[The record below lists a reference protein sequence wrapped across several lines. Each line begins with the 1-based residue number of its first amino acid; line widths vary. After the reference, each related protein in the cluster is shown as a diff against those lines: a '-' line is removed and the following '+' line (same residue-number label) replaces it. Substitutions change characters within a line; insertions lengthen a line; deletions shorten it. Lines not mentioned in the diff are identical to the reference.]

1 MSAAAFKKVL
11 EHVDEDDLTRNE
23 RLLNLRELDCE
34 IKERE
39 LKLAE
44 HLKDLELREAAVTQR
59 KRDIAAELQYELGL
73 ELEKVRAHE
82 EEVRRRRDALDAEV
96 KQREDALARREIL
109 VAEREWTLKA
119 KEDAPKGVMGKVFE
133 NLEALGKENDKNV
146 QTNRTHL
153 DNTSTSGMPLFVEN
167 ALFVGTVD
175 EEVAWLNA
183 RIVEMQ
189 KRISVIA
196 PPAPV
201 RAPRPP
207 KLRPR
212 RHAETDPDLR
222 ALADRAEDL
231 REHLSAARLKN
242 DLASI
247 MKKVDEAVADVNQM
261 HARGEQQEARATA
274 ARVAEA
280 EYAAAARRGEARQES
295 EHWNRV
301 AYETDF
307 AKPESVSRVA
317 PPPPV
322 TLGAQHEL
330 FPPGGGS
337 ARGAKESVGV
347 GTTSDESPAAMAARI
362 ADETAAMTAK
372 VKAFQAKMAG
382 RMSPPSG
389 PIPPENAKGSGDIR
403 NFFAASPKKSA
414 DAGSE
419 DDAAAA
425 APAPERN
432 VQDAA

>member
-44 HLKDLELREAAVTQR
+44 HLKDLEIREAAVTQR

-109 VAEREWTLKA
+109 VAEREWILKA

-183 RIVEMQ
+183 RIDEMQ
-189 KRISVIA
+189 KRISVIK

-207 KLRPR
+207 KLRPK

-231 REHLSAARLKN
+231 REHLAAARLKN

-261 HARGEQQEARATA
+261 HARGEQQEARAAA

-280 EYAAAARRGEARQES
+280 EYAAAARRVEARQES

-301 AYETDF
+301 AYETDLD
-307 AKPESVSRVA
+307 APASVSQVA

-330 FPPGGGS
+330 FPPVSSDGGS
-337 ARGAKESVGV
+337 GAMSSVGV
-347 GTTSDESPAAMAARI
+347 GTEREESPAAMAARI
-362 ADETAAMTAK
+362 AKETALMTAK

-382 RMSPPSG
+382 QMSPPSG
-389 PIPPENAKGSGDIR
+389 PISPENAKGSGDIR
-403 NFFAASPKKSA
+403 NFFAASPRKSG
-414 DAGSE
+414 DAGSG
-419 DDAAAA
+419 DDAAEPPAAAA
-425 APAPERN
+425 AA
-432 VQDAA
+432 Q

>member
-44 HLKDLELREAAVTQR
+44 HLKDLEIREAAVTQR

-109 VAEREWTLKA
+109 VAEREWILKA

-183 RIVEMQ
+183 RIDEMQ
-189 KRISVIA
+189 KRISVIK

-207 KLRPR
+207 KLRPK

-231 REHLSAARLKN
+231 REHLAAARLKN

-261 HARGEQQEARATA
+261 HARGEQQEARAAA

-280 EYAAAARRGEARQES
+280 EYAAAAKRVEARQES

-301 AYETDF
+301 AYETDLD
-307 AKPESVSRVA
+307 APASVSQVA

-330 FPPGGGS
+330 FPPVSSDGGS
-337 ARGAKESVGV
+337 GAKSSVGV
-347 GTTSDESPAAMAARI
+347 GTEREESPAAMAARI
-362 ADETAAMTAK
+362 AKETALMTAK

-382 RMSPPSG
+382 QMSPPSG
-389 PIPPENAKGSGDIR
+389 PISPENAKGSGDIR
-403 NFFAASPKKSA
+403 NFFAASPRKSG
-414 DAGSE
+414 DAGSG
-419 DDAAAA
+419 DDAAEPPAAAA
-425 APAPERN
+425 AA
-432 VQDAA
+432 Q

>member
-82 EEVRRRRDALDAEV
+82 DEVRRRRDALDAEV

-280 EYAAAARRGEARQES
+280 EYAAAAKRGEARQES

-307 AKPESVSRVA
+307 AKPASVSQVT

-330 FPPGGGS
+330 FPPEGKRS
-337 ARGAKESVGV
+337 SVGV
-347 GTTSDESPAAMAARI
+347 GTEREESPAAIAARI
-362 ADETAAMTAK
+362 AKETAAMTAK

-382 RMSPPSG
+382 QMSPPSG
-389 PIPPENAKGSGDIR
+389 PISPENAKGSGDIR
-403 NFFAASPKKSA
+403 NFFAASPRKSG
-414 DAGSE
+414 DAGSG
-419 DDAAAA
+419 DDAAEPAAAA
-425 APAPERN
+425 A
-432 VQDAA
+432 AAQ

>member
-44 HLKDLELREAAVTQR
+44 HLKDLEIREAAVTQR

-109 VAEREWTLKA
+109 VAEREWILKA

-183 RIVEMQ
+183 RIDEMQ
-189 KRISVIA
+189 KRISVIK

-207 KLRPR
+207 KLRPK

-231 REHLSAARLKN
+231 REHLAAARLKN

-261 HARGEQQEARATA
+261 HARGEQQEARAAA

-280 EYAAAARRGEARQES
+280 EYAAAARRVEARQES

-301 AYETDF
+301 AYETALD
-307 AKPESVSRVA
+307 APASVSRVA

-330 FPPGGGS
+330 FPPVSSDGGS
-337 ARGAKESVGV
+337 GAKSSVGV
-347 GTTSDESPAAMAARI
+347 GTEREESPAAMAARI
-362 ADETAAMTAK
+362 AKETALMTAK

-382 RMSPPSG
+382 QMSPPSG
-389 PIPPENAKGSGDIR
+389 PISPENAKGSGDIR
-403 NFFAASPKKSA
+403 NFFAASPRKSG
-414 DAGSE
+414 DAGSG
-419 DDAAAA
+419 DDAAEPPAAAA
-425 APAPERN
+425 AA
-432 VQDAA
+432 Q

>member
-44 HLKDLELREAAVTQR
+44 HLKDLEIREAAVTQR

-109 VAEREWTLKA
+109 VAEREWILKA

-183 RIVEMQ
+183 RIDEMQ
-189 KRISVIA
+189 KRISVIK

-207 KLRPR
+207 KLRPK

-231 REHLSAARLKN
+231 REHLAAARLKN

-261 HARGEQQEARATA
+261 HARGEQQEARAAA

-280 EYAAAARRGEARQES
+280 EYAAAANASRRGKRANIGTAWRTRPIS
-295 EHWNRV
+295 TRRR
-301 AYETDF
+301 
-307 AKPESVSRVA
+307 PSRRWRRLR
-317 PPPPV
+317 P
-322 TLGAQHEL
+322 
-330 FPPGGGS
+330 
-337 ARGAKESVGV
+337 
-347 GTTSDESPAAMAARI
+347 
-362 ADETAAMTAK
+362 
-372 VKAFQAKMAG
+372 
-382 RMSPPSG
+382 
-389 PIPPENAKGSGDIR
+389 
-403 NFFAASPKKSA
+403 
-414 DAGSE
+414 
-419 DDAAAA
+419 
-425 APAPERN
+425 
-432 VQDAA
+432 

>member
-44 HLKDLELREAAVTQR
+44 HLKDLEIREAAVTQR

-109 VAEREWTLKA
+109 VAEREWILKA

-183 RIVEMQ
+183 RIDEMQ
-189 KRISVIA
+189 KRISVIK

-231 REHLSAARLKN
+231 REHLAAARLKN

-280 EYAAAARRGEARQES
+280 EYAAAAKRGEARQES

-301 AYETDF
+301 AYETDLD
-307 AKPESVSRVA
+307 APASVSRVA

-330 FPPGGGS
+330 FPPVSSDGGS
-337 ARGAKESVGV
+337 GAKSSVGV
-347 GTTSDESPAAMAARI
+347 GTEREESPAAIAARI
-362 ADETAAMTAK
+362 AKETAAMTAK

-382 RMSPPSG
+382 QMSPPSG
-389 PIPPENAKGSGDIR
+389 PISPENAKGSRDIR
-403 NFFAASPKKSA
+403 NFFAASPRKSA
-414 DAGSE
+414 DAGSSG
-419 DDAAAA
+419 DDAGAEPAAA
-425 APAPERN
+425 QAEAS
-432 VQDAA
+432 

>member
-44 HLKDLELREAAVTQR
+44 HLKDLEIREAAVTQR

-109 VAEREWTLKA
+109 VAEREWILKA

-153 DNTSTSGMPLFVEN
+153 DNTSTPGMPLFVEN

-183 RIVEMQ
+183 RIDEMQ
-189 KRISVIA
+189 KRISVIK

-207 KLRPR
+207 KLRPK

-231 REHLSAARLKN
+231 REHLAAARLKN

-261 HARGEQQEARATA
+261 HARGEQQEARAAA

-280 EYAAAARRGEARQES
+280 EYAAAARRVEARQES

-301 AYETDF
+301 AYETDLD
-307 AKPESVSRVA
+307 APASVSQVA

-330 FPPGGGS
+330 FPPVSSDGGS
-337 ARGAKESVGV
+337 KEKSSVGV
-347 GTTSDESPAAMAARI
+347 GTEREESPAAMAARI
-362 ADETAAMTAK
+362 AKETALMTAK

-382 RMSPPSG
+382 QMSPPSG
-389 PIPPENAKGSGDIR
+389 PISPENAKGSGDIR
-403 NFFAASPKKSA
+403 NFFAASPRKSG
-414 DAGSE
+414 DAGSG
-419 DDAAAA
+419 DDAAEPPAAAA
-425 APAPERN
+425 AA
-432 VQDAA
+432 Q

>member
-44 HLKDLELREAAVTQR
+44 HLKDLEIREAAVTQR

-109 VAEREWTLKA
+109 VAEREWILKA

-183 RIVEMQ
+183 RIDEMQ
-189 KRISVIA
+189 KRISVIK

-207 KLRPR
+207 KLRPK

-231 REHLSAARLKN
+231 REHLAAARLKN

-261 HARGEQQEARATA
+261 HARGEQQEARAAA
-274 ARVAEA
+274 ARVAEQ
-280 EYAAAARRGEARQES
+280 EYAAAARRVEARQES

-301 AYETDF
+301 AYETDLD
-307 AKPESVSRVA
+307 APASVSQVA

-330 FPPGGGS
+330 FPPVSSDGGS
-337 ARGAKESVGV
+337 GAKSSVGV
-347 GTTSDESPAAMAARI
+347 GTEREESPAAMAARI
-362 ADETAAMTAK
+362 AKETALMTAK

-382 RMSPPSG
+382 QMSPPSG
-389 PIPPENAKGSGDIR
+389 PISPENAKGSGDIR
-403 NFFAASPKKSA
+403 NFFAASPRKSG
-414 DAGSE
+414 DAGSG
-419 DDAAAA
+419 DDAAEPPAAAA
-425 APAPERN
+425 AA
-432 VQDAA
+432 Q

>member
-44 HLKDLELREAAVTQR
+44 HLKDLEIREAAVTQR

-109 VAEREWTLKA
+109 VAEREWILKA

-183 RIVEMQ
+183 RIDEMQ
-189 KRISVIA
+189 KRISVIK

-207 KLRPR
+207 KLRPK

-231 REHLSAARLKN
+231 REHLAAARLKN

-261 HARGEQQEARATA
+261 HARGEQQEARAAA

-280 EYAAAARRGEARQES
+280 EYAAAARRVEARQES

-301 AYETDF
+301 AYETDLD
-307 AKPESVSRVA
+307 APASVSQVA

-330 FPPGGGS
+330 FPPVSSDGGS
-337 ARGAKESVGV
+337 GAKSSVGV
-347 GTTSDESPAAMAARI
+347 GTEREESPAAMAARI
-362 ADETAAMTAK
+362 AKETALMTAK

-382 RMSPPSG
+382 QMSPPSG
-389 PIPPENAKGSGDIR
+389 PISPENAKGSGDIR
-403 NFFAASPKKSA
+403 NFFAASPRKSG
-414 DAGSE
+414 DAGSG
-419 DDAAAA
+419 DDAEPPAAAA
-425 APAPERN
+425 AA
-432 VQDAA
+432 Q

>member
-44 HLKDLELREAAVTQR
+44 HLKDLEIREAAVTQR

-109 VAEREWTLKA
+109 VAEREWILKA

-183 RIVEMQ
+183 RIDEMQ
-189 KRISVIA
+189 KRISVIK

-207 KLRPR
+207 KLRPK

-231 REHLSAARLKN
+231 REHLAAARLKN

-261 HARGEQQEARATA
+261 HARGEQQEARAAA

-280 EYAAAARRGEARQES
+280 EYAAAARRVEARQES

-301 AYETDF
+301 AYETDLD
-307 AKPESVSRVA
+307 APASVSQVA

-330 FPPGGGS
+330 FPPVSSDGGS
-337 ARGAKESVGV
+337 GAKSSVGV
-347 GTTSDESPAAMAARI
+347 GTEREESPAAMAARI
-362 ADETAAMTAK
+362 AKETALMTAK

-382 RMSPPSG
+382 QMSPPSG
-389 PIPPENAKGSGDIR
+389 PISPENAKGSGDIR
-403 NFFAASPKKSA
+403 NFFAASPRKSG
-414 DAGSE
+414 DAGSG
-419 DDAAAA
+419 DDAARPPAAAA
-425 APAPERN
+425 AA
-432 VQDAA
+432 Q

>member
-1 MSAAAFKKVL
+1 VL

-44 HLKDLELREAAVTQR
+44 HLKDLEIREAAVTQR

-109 VAEREWTLKA
+109 VAEREWILKA

-183 RIVEMQ
+183 RIDEMQ
-189 KRISVIA
+189 KRISVIK

-207 KLRPR
+207 KLRPK

-231 REHLSAARLKN
+231 REHLAAARLKN

-247 MKKVDEAVADVNQM
+247 MKKVDEAVAVVNQM
-261 HARGEQQEARATA
+261 HARGEQQEAGATA

-280 EYAAAARRGEARQES
+280 EYAAAAKRGEARQES

-307 AKPESVSRVA
+307 AKPASVSQVT

-330 FPPGGGS
+330 FPPEGSGGS
-337 ARGAKESVGV
+337 SVGV
-347 GTTSDESPAAMAARI
+347 GTEREESPAAIAARI
-362 ADETAAMTAK
+362 ATETAAMTAK

-382 RMSPPSG
+382 QMSPPSG
-389 PIPPENAKGSGDIR
+389 PISPENAKGSVDIR
-403 NFFAASPKKSA
+403 NFFAASPRKSA
-414 DAGSE
+414 DAGSSGNDAGAE
-419 DDAAAA
+419 PAAAQA
-425 APAPERN
+425 EAR
-432 VQDAA
+432 

>member
-11 EHVDEDDLTRNE
+11 EHVDEDDLTHNE
-23 RLLNLRELDCE
+23 RLLNLRELDYE

-153 DNTSTSGMPLFVEN
+153 DNASATSGMPLFVEN
-167 ALFVGTVD
+167 ALFVGTVA

-183 RIVEMQ
+183 RIDDMQ
-189 KRISVIA
+189 KRIRAID
-196 PPAPV
+196 PPAP
-201 RAPRPP
+201 
-207 KLRPR
+207 PR
-212 RHAETDPDLR
+212 RGRPSCAPSGTRKPTPTC
-222 ALADRAEDL
+222 ALADQAEDL

-280 EYAAAARRGEARQES
+280 EYAAAAKRGEARQES

-307 AKPESVSRVA
+307 AKPASVSQVT

-330 FPPGGGS
+330 FPPEN
-337 ARGAKESVGV
+337 ARSSVGV
-347 GTTSDESPAAMAARI
+347 GTEREESPAAIAARI
-362 ADETAAMTAK
+362 AKETAAMTAK

-382 RMSPPSG
+382 QMSPPSG
-389 PIPPENAKGSGDIR
+389 PISPENAKGSRDIR
-403 NFFAASPKKSA
+403 NFFAASPRKSA
-414 DAGSE
+414 DAGSSG
-419 DDAAAA
+419 DDAGAEPAAA
-425 APAPERN
+425 QAEAS
-432 VQDAA
+432 

>member
-44 HLKDLELREAAVTQR
+44 HLKDLEIREAAVTQR

-109 VAEREWTLKA
+109 VAEREWILKA

-183 RIVEMQ
+183 RIDEMQ
-189 KRISVIA
+189 KRISVIK

-207 KLRPR
+207 KLRPK

-231 REHLSAARLKN
+231 REHLAAARLKN

-247 MKKVDEAVADVNQM
+247 MKKVDEAVADDNQM
-261 HARGEQQEARATA
+261 HARGEQQEARAAA

-280 EYAAAARRGEARQES
+280 EYAAAAKRVEARQES

-301 AYETDF
+301 AYETDLD
-307 AKPESVSRVA
+307 APASVSQVA

-330 FPPGGGS
+330 FPPVSSDGGS
-337 ARGAKESVGV
+337 GAKSSVGV
-347 GTTSDESPAAMAARI
+347 GTEREESPAAMAARI
-362 ADETAAMTAK
+362 AKETALMTAK

-382 RMSPPSG
+382 QMSPPSG
-389 PIPPENAKGSGDIR
+389 PISPENAKGSGDIR
-403 NFFAASPKKSA
+403 NFFAASPRKSG
-414 DAGSE
+414 DAGSG
-419 DDAAAA
+419 DDAAEPPAAAA
-425 APAPERN
+425 AA
-432 VQDAA
+432 Q

>member
-44 HLKDLELREAAVTQR
+44 HLKDLEIREAAVTQR

-109 VAEREWTLKA
+109 VAEREWILKA

-183 RIVEMQ
+183 RIDEMQ
-189 KRISVIA
+189 KRISVIK

-207 KLRPR
+207 KLRPK

-231 REHLSAARLKN
+231 REHLAAARLKN

-261 HARGEQQEARATA
+261 HARGEQQEARAAA

-280 EYAAAARRGEARQES
+280 EYAAAAKRVEAKQES

-301 AYETDF
+301 AYETDLD
-307 AKPESVSRVA
+307 APASVSQVA

-330 FPPGGGS
+330 FPPVSSDGGS
-337 ARGAKESVGV
+337 GAKSSVGV
-347 GTTSDESPAAMAARI
+347 GTEREESPAAMAARI
-362 ADETAAMTAK
+362 AKETALMTAK

-382 RMSPPSG
+382 QMSPPSG
-389 PIPPENAKGSGDIR
+389 PISPENAKGSGDIR
-403 NFFAASPKKSA
+403 NFFAASPRKSG
-414 DAGSE
+414 DAGSG
-419 DDAAAA
+419 DDAAEPPAAAA
-425 APAPERN
+425 AA
-432 VQDAA
+432 Q

>member
-44 HLKDLELREAAVTQR
+44 HLKDLEIREAAVTQR

-109 VAEREWTLKA
+109 VAEREWILKA

-183 RIVEMQ
+183 RIDEMQ
-189 KRISVIA
+189 KRISVIK

-231 REHLSAARLKN
+231 REHLAAARLKN

-261 HARGEQQEARATA
+261 HARGEQQEARAAA

-280 EYAAAARRGEARQES
+280 EYAAAARRVEARQES

-301 AYETDF
+301 AYETDLD
-307 AKPESVSRVA
+307 APASVSRVA

-330 FPPGGGS
+330 FPPVSSDGGS
-337 ARGAKESVGV
+337 GAKSSVGV
-347 GTTSDESPAAMAARI
+347 GTEREESPAAMAARI
-362 ADETAAMTAK
+362 AKETALMTAK

-382 RMSPPSG
+382 QMSPPSG
-389 PIPPENAKGSGDIR
+389 PISPEHAKGSGDIR
-403 NFFAASPKKSA
+403 NFFAPSPRKSG
-414 DAGSE
+414 DAGSG
-419 DDAAAA
+419 DDAAEPPAAQAA
-425 APAPERN
+425 A
-432 VQDAA
+432 Q

>member
-44 HLKDLELREAAVTQR
+44 HLKDLEIREAAVTQR

-109 VAEREWTLKA
+109 VAEREWILKA

-183 RIVEMQ
+183 RIDEMQ
-189 KRISVIA
+189 KRISVIK

-207 KLRPR
+207 KLRPK

-231 REHLSAARLKN
+231 REHLAAARLKN

-247 MKKVDEAVADVNQM
+247 MKKVDEAVADVTQM
-261 HARGEQQEARATA
+261 LARGEQQEARAAA

-280 EYAAAARRGEARQES
+280 EYAAAAKRVEARQES

-301 AYETDF
+301 AYETDLD
-307 AKPESVSRVA
+307 APASVSQVA

-330 FPPGGGS
+330 FPPVSSDGGS
-337 ARGAKESVGV
+337 GAKSSVGV
-347 GTTSDESPAAMAARI
+347 GTEREESPAAMAARI
-362 ADETAAMTAK
+362 AKETALMTAK

-382 RMSPPSG
+382 QMSPPSG
-389 PIPPENAKGSGDIR
+389 PISPENAKGSGDIR
-403 NFFAASPKKSA
+403 NFFAASPRKSG
-414 DAGSE
+414 DAGSG
-419 DDAAAA
+419 DDAEPPAAAA
-425 APAPERN
+425 A
-432 VQDAA
+432 AAQ

>member
-109 VAEREWTLKA
+109 VAEREWILKA

-183 RIVEMQ
+183 RIDEMQ
-189 KRISVIA
+189 KRISVIK

-207 KLRPR
+207 KLRPK

-231 REHLSAARLKN
+231 REHLAAARLKN

-261 HARGEQQEARATA
+261 HARGEQQEARAAA

-280 EYAAAARRGEARQES
+280 EYAAAAKRVEARQES

-301 AYETDF
+301 AYETDLD
-307 AKPESVSRVA
+307 APASVSQVA

-330 FPPGGGS
+330 FPPVSSDGGS
-337 ARGAKESVGV
+337 GAKSSVGV
-347 GTTSDESPAAMAARI
+347 GTEREESPAAMAARI
-362 ADETAAMTAK
+362 AKETALMTAK

-382 RMSPPSG
+382 QMSPPSG
-389 PIPPENAKGSGDIR
+389 PISPENAKGSGDIR
-403 NFFAASPKKSA
+403 NFFAASPRKSG
-414 DAGSE
+414 DAGSG
-419 DDAAAA
+419 DDAAEPPAAQAA
-425 APAPERN
+425 A
-432 VQDAA
+432 Q

>member
-44 HLKDLELREAAVTQR
+44 HLKDLEIREAAVTQR

-109 VAEREWTLKA
+109 VAEREWILKA

-183 RIVEMQ
+183 RIDEMQ
-189 KRISVIA
+189 KRISVIK

-207 KLRPR
+207 KLRPK

-231 REHLSAARLKN
+231 REHLAAARLKN

-261 HARGEQQEARATA
+261 HARGEQQEARAAA

-280 EYAAAARRGEARQES
+280 EYAAAARRVEARQES

-301 AYETDF
+301 AYETDLD
-307 AKPESVSRVA
+307 APASVSQVA

-330 FPPGGGS
+330 FPPVSSDGGS
-337 ARGAKESVGV
+337 GAKSSVGV
-347 GTTSDESPAAMAARI
+347 GTEREESPAAMAARI
-362 ADETAAMTAK
+362 AKETALMTAK

-382 RMSPPSG
+382 QMSPPSG
-389 PIPPENAKGSGDIR
+389 PISPENAKGSGDIR
-403 NFFAASPKKSA
+403 NFFAASPRKSG
-414 DAGSE
+414 DAGSG
-419 DDAAAA
+419 DDAAEPPAAAA
-425 APAPERN
+425 AA
-432 VQDAA
+432 Q

>member
-44 HLKDLELREAAVTQR
+44 HLKDLEIREAAVTQR

-109 VAEREWTLKA
+109 VAEREWILKA

-183 RIVEMQ
+183 RIDEMQ
-189 KRISVIA
+189 KRISVIK

-207 KLRPR
+207 KLRPK

-231 REHLSAARLKN
+231 REHLAAARLKN

-261 HARGEQQEARATA
+261 HARGEQQEARAAA

-280 EYAAAARRGEARQES
+280 EYAAAARRVEARQES

-301 AYETDF
+301 AYETDLD
-307 AKPESVSRVA
+307 APASVSQVA

-330 FPPGGGS
+330 FPPVSSDGGS
-337 ARGAKESVGV
+337 GAKSSVGV
-347 GTTSDESPAAMAARI
+347 GTEREESPAAMAARI
-362 ADETAAMTAK
+362 AKETALMTAK

-382 RMSPPSG
+382 QMSPPSG
-389 PIPPENAKGSGDIR
+389 PISPENAKGSGDIR
-403 NFFAASPKKSA
+403 NFFAASPRKSG
-414 DAGSE
+414 DAGSG
-419 DDAAAA
+419 DDAAEPAAAA
-425 APAPERN
+425 A
-432 VQDAA
+432 AAQ

>member
-82 EEVRRRRDALDAEV
+82 EEVRRRKDALDAEV

-153 DNTSTSGMPLFVEN
+153 DNTSATSGMPLFVEN
-167 ALFVGTVD
+167 ALFVGTVA

-183 RIVEMQ
+183 RIDDMQ
-189 KRISVIA
+189 KRILAID
-196 PPAPV
+196 PPAPP

-207 KLRPR
+207 KLRPK

-222 ALADRAEDL
+222 ALADQAEDL

-280 EYAAAARRGEARQES
+280 EYAAAAKRGEARQES

-307 AKPESVSRVA
+307 AKPASVSQVT

-330 FPPGGGS
+330 FPPEGSGGS
-337 ARGAKESVGV
+337 SVGV
-347 GTTSDESPAAMAARI
+347 GTEREESPAAIAARI
-362 ADETAAMTAK
+362 ATETAAMTAK

-382 RMSPPSG
+382 QMSPPSG
-389 PIPPENAKGSGDIR
+389 PISPENAKGSKDIR
-403 NFFAASPKKSA
+403 NFFAASPRKSA
-414 DAGSE
+414 DAGSSGNDAGAE
-419 DDAAAA
+419 PAAAQA
-425 APAPERN
+425 EAR
-432 VQDAA
+432 

>member
-44 HLKDLELREAAVTQR
+44 HLKDLEIREAAVTQR

-109 VAEREWTLKA
+109 VAEREWILKA

-183 RIVEMQ
+183 RIDEMQ
-189 KRISVIA
+189 KRISVIK

-207 KLRPR
+207 KLRPK

-231 REHLSAARLKN
+231 REHLAAARLKN

-261 HARGEQQEARATA
+261 HARGEQQEARAAA

-280 EYAAAARRGEARQES
+280 EYAAAARRVEARQES

-301 AYETDF
+301 AYETDLD
-307 AKPESVSRVA
+307 APASVSQVA

-330 FPPGGGS
+330 FPPVSSDGGS
-337 ARGAKESVGV
+337 GAKSSVGV
-347 GTTSDESPAAMAARI
+347 GTEREESPAAMAARI
-362 ADETAAMTAK
+362 AKETALMTAK

-382 RMSPPSG
+382 QMSPPSG
-389 PIPPENAKGSGDIR
+389 PISPENAKGSGDIR
-403 NFFAASPKKSA
+403 NFFAASPRKSG
-414 DAGSE
+414 DAGSG
-419 DDAAAA
+419 DDAEPPAAAA
-425 APAPERN
+425 A
-432 VQDAA
+432 AAQ

>member
-44 HLKDLELREAAVTQR
+44 HLKDLEIREAAVTQR

-109 VAEREWTLKA
+109 VAEREWILKA

-183 RIVEMQ
+183 RIDEMQ
-189 KRISVIA
+189 KRISVIK

-207 KLRPR
+207 KLRPK

-231 REHLSAARLKN
+231 REHLAAARLKN

-261 HARGEQQEARATA
+261 HARGEQQEARAAA

-280 EYAAAARRGEARQES
+280 EYAAAARRVEAKQES

-301 AYETDF
+301 AYETDLD
-307 AKPESVSRVA
+307 APASVSQVA

-330 FPPGGGS
+330 FPPVSSDGGS
-337 ARGAKESVGV
+337 GAKSSVGV
-347 GTTSDESPAAMAARI
+347 GTEREESPAAMAARI
-362 ADETAAMTAK
+362 AKETALMTAK

-382 RMSPPSG
+382 QMSPPSG
-389 PIPPENAKGSGDIR
+389 PISPENAKGSGDIR
-403 NFFAASPKKSA
+403 NFFAASPRKSG
-414 DAGSE
+414 DAGSG
-419 DDAAAA
+419 DDAAEPPAAAA
-425 APAPERN
+425 AA
-432 VQDAA
+432 Q

>member
-44 HLKDLELREAAVTQR
+44 HLKDLEIREAAVTQR

-109 VAEREWTLKA
+109 VAEREWILKA

-183 RIVEMQ
+183 RIDEMQ
-189 KRISVIA
+189 KRISVIK

-207 KLRPR
+207 KLRPK

-231 REHLSAARLKN
+231 REHLAAARLKN

-261 HARGEQQEARATA
+261 HARGEQQEARAAA

-280 EYAAAARRGEARQES
+280 EYAAAARRVEARQES
-295 EHWNRV
+295 DHWNRV
-301 AYETDF
+301 AYETDLD
-307 AKPESVSRVA
+307 APASVSQVA

-330 FPPGGGS
+330 FPPVSSDGGS
-337 ARGAKESVGV
+337 GAKSSVGV
-347 GTTSDESPAAMAARI
+347 GTEREESPAAMAARI
-362 ADETAAMTAK
+362 AKETALMTAK

-382 RMSPPSG
+382 QMSPPSG
-389 PIPPENAKGSGDIR
+389 PISPENAKGSGDIR
-403 NFFAASPKKSA
+403 NFFAASPRKSG
-414 DAGSE
+414 DAGSG
-419 DDAAAA
+419 DDAAEPPAAAA
-425 APAPERN
+425 AA
-432 VQDAA
+432 Q

>member
-44 HLKDLELREAAVTQR
+44 HLKDLEIREAAVTQR

-109 VAEREWTLKA
+109 VAEREWILKA

-183 RIVEMQ
+183 RIDEMQ
-189 KRISVIA
+189 KRISVIK

-207 KLRPR
+207 KLRPK

-231 REHLSAARLKN
+231 REHLAAARLKN

-261 HARGEQQEARATA
+261 HARGEQQEARAAA

-280 EYAAAARRGEARQES
+280 EYAAAARRIEARQES

-301 AYETDF
+301 AYETDLD
-307 AKPESVSRVA
+307 APASVSQVA

-330 FPPGGGS
+330 FPPVSSDGGS
-337 ARGAKESVGV
+337 GAKSSVGV
-347 GTTSDESPAAMAARI
+347 GTEREESPAAMAARI
-362 ADETAAMTAK
+362 AKETALMTAK

-382 RMSPPSG
+382 QMSPPSG
-389 PIPPENAKGSGDIR
+389 PISPENAKGSGDIR
-403 NFFAASPKKSA
+403 NFFAASPRKSG
-414 DAGSE
+414 DAGSG
-419 DDAAAA
+419 DDAAEPPAAAA
-425 APAPERN
+425 AA
-432 VQDAA
+432 Q

>member
-44 HLKDLELREAAVTQR
+44 HLKDLEIREAAVTQR

-82 EEVRRRRDALDAEV
+82 EEIRRRKDALDAEV

-109 VAEREWTLKA
+109 VAEREWILKA

-183 RIVEMQ
+183 RIDEMQ
-189 KRISVIA
+189 KRISVIK

-207 KLRPR
+207 KLRPK

-231 REHLSAARLKN
+231 REHLAAARLKN

-261 HARGEQQEARATA
+261 HARGEQQEARAAA

-280 EYAAAARRGEARQES
+280 EYAAAAKRVEARQES

-301 AYETDF
+301 AYETDLD
-307 AKPESVSRVA
+307 APASVSQVA

-330 FPPGGGS
+330 FPPVSSDGGS
-337 ARGAKESVGV
+337 GAKSSVGV
-347 GTTSDESPAAMAARI
+347 GTEREESPAAMAARI
-362 ADETAAMTAK
+362 AKETALMTAK

-382 RMSPPSG
+382 QMSPPSG
-389 PIPPENAKGSGDIR
+389 PISPENAKGSGDIR
-403 NFFAASPKKSA
+403 NFFAASPRKSG
-414 DAGSE
+414 DAGSG
-419 DDAAAA
+419 DDAEPPAAAA
-425 APAPERN
+425 A
-432 VQDAA
+432 AAQ

>member
-44 HLKDLELREAAVTQR
+44 HLKDLEIREAAVTQR

-109 VAEREWTLKA
+109 VAEREWILKA

-183 RIVEMQ
+183 RIDEMQ
-189 KRISVIA
+189 KRISVIK

-207 KLRPR
+207 KLRPK

-231 REHLSAARLKN
+231 REHLAAARLKN

-261 HARGEQQEARATA
+261 HARGEQQEARAAA

-280 EYAAAARRGEARQES
+280 EYAAAARRVEARQES

-301 AYETDF
+301 AYETDLD
-307 AKPESVSRVA
+307 APASVSRVA
-317 PPPPV
+317 PPPPM

-330 FPPGGGS
+330 FPPVSSDGGS
-337 ARGAKESVGV
+337 GAKSSVGV
-347 GTTSDESPAAMAARI
+347 GTEREESPAAMAARI
-362 ADETAAMTAK
+362 AKETALMTAK

-382 RMSPPSG
+382 QMSPPSG
-389 PIPPENAKGSGDIR
+389 PISPENAKGSGDIR
-403 NFFAASPKKSA
+403 NFFAASPRKSG
-414 DAGSE
+414 DAGSG
-419 DDAAAA
+419 DDAEPPAAAA
-425 APAPERN
+425 A
-432 VQDAA
+432 AAQ

>member
-1 MSAAAFKKVL
+1 MSAAALKKVL

-44 HLKDLELREAAVTQR
+44 HLKDLEIREAAVTQR

-96 KQREDALARREIL
+96 KQREYALARREIL
-109 VAEREWTLKA
+109 VAEREWILKA

-153 DNTSTSGMPLFVEN
+153 DNTSTSGMPLFVDN
-167 ALFVGTVD
+167 ALFVWTVD

-183 RIVEMQ
+183 RIDEMQ
-189 KRISVIA
+189 KRISVIK

-207 KLRPR
+207 KLRPK

-231 REHLSAARLKN
+231 REHLAAARLKN

-261 HARGEQQEARATA
+261 HARGEQQDARAAA

-280 EYAAAARRGEARQES
+280 EYAAAARRVEARQES

-301 AYETDF
+301 AYETDLD
-307 AKPESVSRVA
+307 APASISQVA

-330 FPPGGGS
+330 FPPVSSDGGS
-337 ARGAKESVGV
+337 GAKSSVGV
-347 GTTSDESPAAMAARI
+347 GTEREESPAAMAARI
-362 ADETAAMTAK
+362 AKETALMTAK

-382 RMSPPSG
+382 QMSPPSG
-389 PIPPENAKGSGDIR
+389 PISPENAKGSGDIR
-403 NFFAASPKKSA
+403 NFFAASPRKSG
-414 DAGSE
+414 DAGSG
-419 DDAAAA
+419 DDAAEPPAAAA
-425 APAPERN
+425 AA
-432 VQDAA
+432 Q

>member
-44 HLKDLELREAAVTQR
+44 HLKDLEIREAAVTQR

-109 VAEREWTLKA
+109 VAEREWILKA
-119 KEDAPKGVMGKVFE
+119 KEDAPKGGMGKVFE

-183 RIVEMQ
+183 RIDEMQ
-189 KRISVIA
+189 KRISVIK

-207 KLRPR
+207 KLRPK

-231 REHLSAARLKN
+231 REHLAAARLKN

-261 HARGEQQEARATA
+261 HARGEQQEARAAA

-280 EYAAAARRGEARQES
+280 EYAAAARRIEARQES

-301 AYETDF
+301 AYETDLD
-307 AKPESVSRVA
+307 APASVSQVA

-330 FPPGGGS
+330 FPPVSSDGGS
-337 ARGAKESVGV
+337 GAKSSVGV
-347 GTTSDESPAAMAARI
+347 GMEREESPAAMAARI
-362 ADETAAMTAK
+362 AKETALMTAK

-382 RMSPPSG
+382 QMSPPSG
-389 PIPPENAKGSGDIR
+389 PISPENAKGSGDIR
-403 NFFAASPKKSA
+403 NFFAASPRKSG
-414 DAGSE
+414 DAGSG
-419 DDAAAA
+419 DDAAEPPAAAA
-425 APAPERN
+425 AA
-432 VQDAA
+432 Q

>member
-44 HLKDLELREAAVTQR
+44 HLKDLEIREAAVTQR

-109 VAEREWTLKA
+109 VAEREWILKA

-183 RIVEMQ
+183 RIDEMQ
-189 KRISVIA
+189 KRISVIK

-207 KLRPR
+207 KLRPK

-231 REHLSAARLKN
+231 REHLAAARLKN

-261 HARGEQQEARATA
+261 HARGEQQEARAAA

-280 EYAAAARRGEARQES
+280 EYAAAAKRVEARQES

-301 AYETDF
+301 AYETDLD
-307 AKPESVSRVA
+307 APASVSQVA

-330 FPPGGGS
+330 FPPVSSDGGS
-337 ARGAKESVGV
+337 GAKSSVGV
-347 GTTSDESPAAMAARI
+347 GTEREESPAAMAARI
-362 ADETAAMTAK
+362 AKETALMTAK

-382 RMSPPSG
+382 QMSPPSG
-389 PIPPENAKGSGDIR
+389 PISPENAKGSGDIR
-403 NFFAASPKKSA
+403 NFFAASPRKSG
-414 DAGSE
+414 DAGSG
-419 DDAAAA
+419 DDAEPPAAAA
-425 APAPERN
+425 A
-432 VQDAA
+432 AAQ

>member
-44 HLKDLELREAAVTQR
+44 HLKDLEIREAAVTQR

-109 VAEREWTLKA
+109 VAEREWILKA

-175 EEVAWLNA
+175 EEVAWHNA
-183 RIVEMQ
+183 RIDEMQ
-189 KRISVIA
+189 KRISVIK

-207 KLRPR
+207 KLRPK

-231 REHLSAARLKN
+231 REHLAAARLKN

-261 HARGEQQEARATA
+261 HARGEQQEARAAA

-280 EYAAAARRGEARQES
+280 EYAAAARRVEARQES

-301 AYETDF
+301 AYETDLD
-307 AKPESVSRVA
+307 APASVSQVA

-330 FPPGGGS
+330 FPPVSSDGGS
-337 ARGAKESVGV
+337 GAKSSVGV
-347 GTTSDESPAAMAARI
+347 GTEREESPAAMAARI
-362 ADETAAMTAK
+362 AKETALMTAK

-382 RMSPPSG
+382 QMSPPSG
-389 PIPPENAKGSGDIR
+389 PISPENAKGSGDIR
-403 NFFAASPKKSA
+403 NFFAASPRKSG
-414 DAGSE
+414 DAGSG
-419 DDAAAA
+419 DDAAEPPAAAA
-425 APAPERN
+425 AA
-432 VQDAA
+432 Q